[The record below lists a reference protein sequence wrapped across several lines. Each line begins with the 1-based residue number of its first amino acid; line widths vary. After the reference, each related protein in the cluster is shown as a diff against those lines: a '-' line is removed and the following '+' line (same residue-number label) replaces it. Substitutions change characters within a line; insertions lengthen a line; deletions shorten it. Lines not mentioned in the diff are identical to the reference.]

1 MTDTSPRVFVVGPG
15 YTDYD
20 TEGALLAPYGVT
32 AVETVAPEDADFLDV
47 IAQADAILV
56 REARID
62 RAVIERLARCRVIVR
77 YGIGLDNVDLEA
89 ARERHIYVANTPGYG
104 LDEVSTH
111 ALALLLAVARRVV
124 TRDRAIRT
132 GTWDV
137 GRREPM
143 YPVSGRVVG
152 VVGFGGIARAF
163 VDKMRAFAP
172 ARTLVF
178 DPYVDA
184 LPDGTLG
191 VDLATLCREADL
203 ISLHAPLT
211 PETRHLIGADELAL
225 MRPTTILVNTSRGGL
240 VDESALAEALAAGR
254 LFGAGLDVFEREP
267 PPPDHPFRRLDNVVL
282 SDHTAWY
289 SEASVR
295 ELQRRAAEEVARVL
309 AGQVP
314 RAWVNPWN
322 P

>member
-1 MTDTSPRVFVVGPG
+1 VTGPSHRVFVVGPG

-20 TEGALLAPYGVT
+20 TEGALLAPYGVA
-32 AVETVAPEDADFLDV
+32 AVETISPEDTGFLDV
-47 IAQADAILV
+47 VAEADAILV

-62 RAVIERLARCRVIVR
+62 RAVIERLKRCQVIVR
-77 YGIGLDNVDLEA
+77 YGIGVDNVDLDA
-89 ARERHIYVANTPGYG
+89 AREHRIYVANTPGYG

-124 TRDRAIRT
+124 TRDRAIRS

-137 GRREPM
+137 GRAEPM
-143 YPVSGRVVG
+143 YPVSGRVLG

-163 VDKMRAFAP
+163 VEKMGAFAP
-172 ARTLVF
+172 TRTLVY
-178 DPYVDA
+178 DPYVDT
-184 LPDGTLG
+184 LPEGVLG

-211 PETRHLIGADELAL
+211 PETRHLIGARELAL

-240 VDESALAEALAAGR
+240 IDEFALAEALASGR

-267 PPPDHPFRRLDNVVL
+267 PPSDHPFRRLGNVVL

-295 ELQRRAAEEVARVL
+295 ELQRRAAEEVARVF
-309 AGQVP
+309 AGEVP
-314 RAWVNPWN
+314 RSWVNPWN

>member
-15 YTDYD
+15 YTEYD
-20 TEGALLAPYGVT
+20 TEGALLAPFGVT
-32 AVETVAPEDADFLDV
+32 AVETTSPEDADFEDV
-47 IAQADAILV
+47 LPHADAILV

-62 RAVIERLARCRVIVR
+62 RAVIERLERCRVIVR
-77 YGIGLDNVDLEA
+77 YGIGVDNVDLEA

-124 TRDRAIRT
+124 TRDRAIRS

-137 GRREPM
+137 GRAEPM
-143 YPVSGRVVG
+143 YPVTGRVLG

-163 VDKMRAFAP
+163 VAKMRAFAP
-172 ARTLVF
+172 TRTLVY
-178 DPYVDA
+178 DPYVDT
-184 LPDGTLG
+184 LPADVEG

-203 ISLHAPLT
+203 LSLHAPLT
-211 PETRHLIGADELAL
+211 PETRHLIGAAELAR

-240 VDESALAEALAAGR
+240 IDETALAEALAAGR

-267 PPPDHPFRRLDNVVL
+267 LPPDHPFRHRDDVVL

-309 AGQVP
+309 AGEVP
-314 RAWVNPWN
+314 HAWVNPWK